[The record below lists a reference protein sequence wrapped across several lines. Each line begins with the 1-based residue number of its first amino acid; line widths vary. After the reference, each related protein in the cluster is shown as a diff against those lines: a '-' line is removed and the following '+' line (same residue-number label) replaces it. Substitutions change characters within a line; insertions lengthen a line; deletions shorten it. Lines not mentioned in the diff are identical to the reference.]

1 MAANQA
7 IVDYDTENLEPPI
20 LTVEEAVERSSFFEV
35 PPVLQPKQVGDFSKG
50 MAEADHKILSAKV
63 LLICYVFFPLLPIVW
78 EFKALGLNDDPSMT
92 TFVNKIKNQSS
103 LSSPSSFISFYQI

>member
-7 IVDYDTENLEPPI
+7 IVDYNTEKLEQPI

-50 MAEADHKILSAKV
+50 MAEADHKIFSAKV
-63 LLICYVFFPLLPIVW
+63 FLICFH
-78 EFKALGLNDDPSMT
+78 
-92 TFVNKIKNQSS
+92 
-103 LSSPSSFISFYQI
+103 ISFYQCLETLNFRTRWGPKYECSHVQVSFKFLKLHPAFQLSI